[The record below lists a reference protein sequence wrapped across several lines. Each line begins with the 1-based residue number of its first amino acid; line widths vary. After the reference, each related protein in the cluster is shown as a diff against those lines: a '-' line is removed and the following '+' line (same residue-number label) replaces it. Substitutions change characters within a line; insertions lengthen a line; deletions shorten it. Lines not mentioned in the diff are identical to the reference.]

1 MVTAHLKRYLGMYA
15 ALRQQLCSVQQSK
28 LEEKRRELAN
38 LDQKARD
45 AKAKVK
51 KAEDEVATAAA
62 ELESLPPPPQGNE
75 EKKKGLQMQWKEL
88 DVQVWF
94 MRALD
99 SSSSHTL
106 LMLFLHRSPVW

>member
-1 MVTAHLKRYLGMYA
+1 MMAADLNHYLWMYA
-15 ALRQQLCSVQQSK
+15 ALGQQLCSVQQSK

-51 KAEDEVATAAA
+51 KAEDELATAAA

-75 EKKKGLQMQWKEL
+75 EKKKVLQAQWKEL
-88 DVQVWF
+88 DVQV
-94 MRALD
+94 
-99 SSSSHTL
+99 
-106 LMLFLHRSPVW
+106 